1 GGLTWCGTLC
11 ASIGLAARWTYW
23 LATATI
29 ILGTLQLTYWSF
41 VWVIRPILIVAYA
54 LTRYVLGH
62 GSWEAVLRGSGE
74 LPYEVK
80 WVGPRGQQPWAVNYV
95 QDQVRGR
102 GEQQLPY
109 DLLVTDGVAVARV
122 SRPGR
127 EEEQTPRHDLSE
139 TESEEDENPCQADAI
154 GWKEGRD
161 PPAQYYSW
169 PTRGLTWEEIAGI
182 PDEDLR
188 RKAVSLKKAATT
200 PESNQLPSGAPEP
213 PAEPALYT
221 YLDSRMRGSSHATA
235 LSQAAT
241 GRWSYA
247 EGAQRLKEA
256 ARKHW
261 SQLPNDSP
269 PSIRQ
274 YVWELAQSGA
284 ERPASGEGAGWGCD
298 TLRVTLCPGVV
309 GKELYH
315 ALRIA
320 GTQARPQL
328 RRIEFPCNIQ
338 NRHSYGFAALQ
349 LGGKT
354 LATIPDYCL
363 SAGDFPL
370 TSEEDFDN
378 FGGTPDL
385 KLEKKGRYPNTLT
398 SWFRA
403 ALREAWAF
411 SCIFGEEYYA
421 PLEKAASHLLRL
433 GEQHSYAWT
442 ATAVYSAWEELWASF
457 CEEARQLD
465 RRVRREMKDET
476 PT

>member
-1 GGLTWCGTLC
+1 MP
-11 ASIGLAARWTYW
+11 AVEDRV
-23 LATATI
+23 
-29 ILGTLQLTYWSF
+29 LQ
-41 VWVIRPILIVAYA
+41 
-54 LTRYVLGH
+54 
-62 GSWEAVLRGSGE
+62 
-74 LPYEVK
+74 
-80 WVGPRGQQPWAVNYV
+80 
-95 QDQVRGR
+95 
-102 GEQQLPY
+102 
-109 DLLVTDGVAVARV
+109 
-122 SRPGR
+122 
-127 EEEQTPRHDLSE
+127 
-139 TESEEDENPCQADAI
+139 
-154 GWKEGRD
+154 
-161 PPAQYYSW
+161 
-169 PTRGLTWEEIAGI
+169 GLTWEEVAGI

-200 PESNQLPSGAPEP
+200 PESNQLPPGAPEP
-213 PAEPALYT
+213 PAEPALYA

-284 ERPASGEGAGWGCD
+284 ERPASGEGAGRGLGEPQHPWIPHSASMRGPPVSGTDLWPASGPGAFAQSSLIRDDRTLRETRTTPESLFRAAPREDPLRLPDAAGALANATRAFRAGSYTDGEPPANDETARALQAIAKSLTSKEDSLAQERGKLSSIGRLEERLVFLLRGCD

-385 KLEKKGRYPNTLT
+385 KLEKKGEIPQH
-398 SWFRA
+398 
-403 ALREAWAF
+403 
-411 SCIFGEEYYA
+411 
-421 PLEKAASHLLRL
+421 PHLLVSRCPARGL
-433 GEQHSYAWT
+433 GFLLH
-442 ATAVYSAWEELWASF
+442 LW
-457 CEEARQLD
+457 
-465 RRVRREMKDET
+465 
-476 PT
+476 